1 MTRKSFLLATSLLAA
16 AMALPAVA
24 SAESIP
30 SVVVTLENV
39 QPSRGTFLTPIWIG
53 IHDGTF
59 DSYDGGSPASVPLG
73 GNEIESLAEDGNN
86 GPITET
92 FDTLTAGAPQ
102 ASGVAG
108 PGGPLAPGDR
118 ASVTLNVDPAIDRY
132 FSYASMIIP
141 SNDFFIANGNPLA
154 HELFDANGTFVGESF
169 IVSGDETND
178 AGTEVN
184 NEIASDVAFL
194 NQAAPNTGPDEGAPV
209 VTPAPGFAAPGTLA
223 YPNGVLNHPVFG
235 NGDFNDADDRVLKVS
250 FRFVD
255 LGGDNVRFRSAL
267 SPDQEVQPDPVDSEG
282 RGNARTTAR
291 NGEEVRVRISFNR
304 LSGPLTMAHL
314 HLGAAGTNGPVVVDM
329 GSAIRNRSVNFTVT
343 AGDLTGPLAG
353 QDLVALLNELAAG
366 NIYVNLHTAE
376 FPAGELRGQLE
387 LVQRRNGQNDNDDD
401 DDDEDDDD

>member
-1 MTRKSFLLATSLLAA
+1 MTRKAILLTTSLLAA
-16 AMALPAVA
+16 AAALPA
-24 SAESIP
+24 SALAEPIP
-30 SVVVTLENV
+30 SVVVTLENA

-73 GNEIESLAEDGNN
+73 GNEIEALAEDGNN

-92 FDTLTAGAPQ
+92 FDALTGGAPQ
-102 ASGVAG
+102 VSGVTG

-154 HELFDANGTFVGESF
+154 HELFDSNGAFVGEDF

-209 VTPAPGFAAPGTLA
+209 VTPAPGFAAPGALA
-223 YPNGVLNHPVFG
+223 YPNGVLNHPVFA
-235 NGDFNDADDRVLKVS
+235 NGDFNDADDRLLKVS

-255 LGGDNVRFRSAL
+255 LGGNNVRFVADL
-267 SPDQEVQPDPVDSEG
+267 SPDQEVQPDPVDSAGTG
-282 RGNARTTAR
+282 RARVNARR
-291 NGEEVRVRISFNR
+291 GEEVQIQISFNG

-314 HLGAAGTNGPVVVDM
+314 HLGQAGTNGPVVVDM
-329 GSAIRNRSVNFTVT
+329 GSGIRNRTVSFTAT
-343 AGDLTGPLAG
+343 AGDLGGPLAG
-353 QDLVALLNELAAG
+353 QDLVALLNALASG
-366 NIYVNLHTAE
+366 NIYVNLHPRPSR
-376 FPAGELRGQLE
+376 PASCA
-387 LVQRRNGQNDNDDD
+387 DK
-401 DDDEDDDD
+401 